1 VTFSWSSRSV
11 LKGGRKCL
19 KKENLERKGELR
31 NKCREGTKIRQDLAL
46 HFFKIKT
53 MYICN

>member
-1 VTFSWSSRSV
+1 

-46 HFFKIKT
+46 HPFKIKT
-53 MYICN
+53 TPICICK